1 MNLIERYLFRQ
12 LLGPTIWAMVALAGV
27 GILSQSL
34 ASLDLI
40 VEQRQSAWVFV
51 KVTALAMPA
60 TLALIVPLA
69 LFVAALISLNRL
81 QNEHEIVVCYAGGL
95 SRWKIASPAMRLA
108 AWAALITLVVNLWVA
123 PWATRAMNAEI
134 NAARA
139 DLAAALVRDGQ
150 FNQPTAGLTVYAQD
164 VKQGRMKNIFIHEQE
179 GESGQPRTYTA
190 RQGQMIKRNGQPVL
204 LMQGVAIQELSKEG
218 VLNYGT
224 FDEYPFNLQPFIG
237 GTARQTHKATDR
249 YMSELVSPA
258 PGDVWGQGNKGK
270 MLAEAWSRVASPIY
284 CLTFAAFAVLAV
296 LGGSFSRLGYGRRIA
311 AMSGLAVFTR
321 VIGLVVLG
329 ACAKNP
335 ELNPLQVA
343 IPAGSFAVT
352 LAVFLGGKLRKP
364 AVKAAAVPALA
375 GAV

>member
-81 QNEHEIVVCYAGGL
+81 QNEHEIVVCYAGGG
-95 SRWKIASPAMRLA
+95 SRWKIASPALRLA
-108 AWAALITLVVNLWVA
+108 CWAVLITLVVNLWVA
-123 PWATRAMNAEI
+123 PWATREMNDQI

-164 VKQGRMKNIFIHEQE
+164 VERGRMRNLFIHQVDEN
-179 GESGQPRTYTA
+179 GQSRTYTA
-190 RQGQMIKRNGQPVL
+190 KQGQMIKQNGQPML
-204 LMQGVAIQELSKEG
+204 LMQQGASQELNKEG
-218 VLNYGT
+218 VLNYVAFDQYT
-224 FDEYPFNLQPFIG
+224 FSLQPFIG

-249 YMSELVSPA
+249 YMSELVHPA
-258 PGDVWGQGNKGK
+258 PGDVWGQGNRGK
-270 MLAEAWSRVASPIY
+270 MLAEAWSRVAGPLY

-296 LGGSFSRLGYGRRIA
+296 LGGSFSRLGYGKRIA
-311 AMSGLAVFTR
+311 AISGLAIFVR
-321 VIGLVVLG
+321 ILGLVILG

-335 ELNPLQVA
+335 ALNPIQVA
-343 IPAGSFAVT
+343 IPAVSFLVA
-352 LAVFLGGKLRKP
+352 LGVFMGGKLRKP
-364 AVKAAAVPALA
+364 KPAASAHAPILA
-375 GAV
+375 GAA

>member
-95 SRWKIASPAMRLA
+95 SRWKIASPALRLA
-108 AWAALITLVVNLWVA
+108 AWAALITLAVNLWVA
-123 PWATRAMNAEI
+123 PWSTRQMNIEI

-164 VKQGRMKNIFIHEQE
+164 VQNGRMKNIFIHQVD
-179 GESGQPRTYTA
+179 SDTGQSRTYTA
-190 RQGQMIKRNGQPVL
+190 KQGQMIKQNGQPML
-204 LMQGVAIQELSKEG
+204 LMQHGASQELTKEG
-218 VLNYGT
+218 VLNYLS
-224 FDEYPFNLQPFIG
+224 FDQYPFNLQPFIG
-237 GTARQTHKATDR
+237 GTVRQTHKATDR
-249 YMSELVSPA
+249 YMSELIHPA
-258 PGDVWGQGNKGK
+258 ANDVWGQANKGK
-270 MLAEAWSRVASPIY
+270 MLAEAWQRVASPIY
-284 CLTFAAFAVLAV
+284 CLAFAAFAVLAV
-296 LGGSFSRLGYGRRIA
+296 LGGSFSRLGYGKRIA
-311 AMSGLAVFTR
+311 AMSGLAIFVR
-321 VIGLVVLG
+321 VLGLVILG

-335 ELNPLQVA
+335 ALNPLQVA
-343 IPAGSFAVT
+343 IPAVSFFVT
-352 LAVFLGGKLRKP
+352 LGVFMGGRLRRP
-364 AVKAAAVPALA
+364 KARPALA
-375 GAV
+375 LARAG